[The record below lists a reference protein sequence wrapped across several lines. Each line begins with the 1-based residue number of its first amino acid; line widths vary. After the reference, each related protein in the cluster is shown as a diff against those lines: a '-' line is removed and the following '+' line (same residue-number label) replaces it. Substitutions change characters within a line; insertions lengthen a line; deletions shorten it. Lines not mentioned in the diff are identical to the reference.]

1 MPKNKFK
8 SNNEIDHD
16 VDDERSSS
24 TSSLSNSNDKD
35 SHLEDHLEG
44 AYDPNKF
51 DCPDAPSHVRNLF
64 QFIGHYSPQMIEIGP
79 RLKPFIPDYIPT
91 VGHVDAFIKI
101 PYPDG
106 RTNDLGLT
114 VLDEPN
120 IEQSDA
126 TLLQMKLKAL
136 SREKVQTMATKTT
149 TKEGDD
155 HDDNGNDSANLIAVT
170 ADPVVPMIQP
180 NQSNITK
187 EINKWIDYVKQL
199 HETTARPESVAL
211 IHQLSDHENIESLMQ
226 EWPEELETT
235 LNVHTIPTPELDCSI
250 DEYMAIL
257 MAILDI
263 PVQNNKITSLYQLFT
278 LLNEFQNSQHFNKY
292 DNDDDD
298 DDQQN

>member
-1 MPKNKFK
+1 MISKLLSMFLLFF
-8 SNNEIDHD
+8 D
-16 VDDERSSS
+16 VHR
-24 TSSLSNSNDKD
+24 
-35 SHLEDHLEG
+35 
-44 AYDPNKF
+44 AYDSTKF
-51 DCPDAPSHVRNLF
+51 DVPDAPPHVRNLF

-106 RTNDLGLT
+106 RTNNLGLN
-114 VLDEPN
+114 VLDEPS

-136 SREKVQTMATKTT
+136 SREKIQTAI
-149 TKEGDD
+149 GN
-155 HDDNGNDSANLIAVT
+155 DDNKTNEMDNESTNLSAVT
-170 ADPVVPMIQP
+170 SADPVVPLVMP
-180 NQSNITK
+180 HQSNITK
-187 EINKWIDYVKQL
+187 EIDKWIDYIKQL

-211 IHQLSDHENIESLMQ
+211 IHQRPDHENIESLMQ

-235 LNVHTIPTPELDCSI
+235 LNVHTIPTPELDCSLE
-250 DEYMAIL
+250 EYMTIL

-263 PVQNNKITSLYQLFT
+263 PVQNNKITSLYQMFT

-292 DNDDDD
+292 DE
-298 DDQQN
+298 Q